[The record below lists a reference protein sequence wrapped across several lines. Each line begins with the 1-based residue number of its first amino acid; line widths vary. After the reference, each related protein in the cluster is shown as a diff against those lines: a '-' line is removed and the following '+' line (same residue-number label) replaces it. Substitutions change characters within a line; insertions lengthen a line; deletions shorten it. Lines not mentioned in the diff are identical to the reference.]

1 MEPVAMKLVVACD
14 RFEFAKA
21 FRYFFTAQL
30 GNGNEVRRSDISDE
44 TDTPL
49 FEDSMFEFEVGE
61 EDLRSKLGIKVYLAI
76 SLEGKNEAR
85 LLGEASVDLEELRDR
100 LNRGKEISEEMDVL
114 RNSQGNVI
122 VVGKFHIN
130 LSLEKQYPET
140 PPETAVSPQRI
151 STPQYKPNTPQDTS
165 ILEDNEGEFAW
176 RVRLDAR
183 FAIDV
188 NSNTSDR
195 LPSPYI
201 EFGWSQFSE
210 QLPPDN
216 EKVRTKV
223 VSLNRH
229 PIWNQQILFTNP
241 STINDYSGFFWILLR
256 DKEDGTIL
264 ERIKLLTHAM
274 RPFHPL
280 HLHIKSSKGEESL
293 HDLCNLY
300 FSIVIEEN
308 IKASFIDHLVEIR
321 IRSVHWDPLPKT
333 VSRMMIGM
341 STHNYAI
348 KPPLFS
354 TVDMKGET
362 NLLREMVMQKD
373 RPESVYLSNIMPIS
387 PNQASAYGS
396 CLFVVPLSY
405 LDSSVSFYVIV
416 RDEEEDIKVI
426 PQSVIAYTEVLDRD
440 LQECLQ

>member
-14 RFEFAKA
+14 RFEFAKP
-21 FRYFFTAQL
+21 FRYFFTVSI
-30 GNGNEVRRSDISDE
+30 GSGNEVRRSDISEE
-44 TDTPL
+44 TDMPV
-49 FEDSMFEFEVGE
+49 FEENMFEFEVGE
-61 EDLRSKLGIKVYLAI
+61 EDMSSKVVIKVYLAI
-76 SLEGKNEAR
+76 SLDGKNEAR
-85 LLGEASVDLEELRDR
+85 LLGDASVELEELRDR
-100 LNRGKEISEEMDVL
+100 LDRNQEIREEMDVL
-114 RNSQGNVI
+114 RNSQGNII
-122 VVGKFHIN
+122 VVGKFYIN
-130 LSLEKQYPET
+130 ISLEKQYPEIH
-140 PPETAVSPQRI
+140 PETTISPHRI
-151 STPQYKPNTPQDTS
+151 TTPQYKPNTPQDTS
-165 ILEDNEGEFAW
+165 ILEDNDEFAW

-188 NSNTSDR
+188 NSSTSDR

-201 EFGWSQFSE
+201 EFGWSQYSE

-229 PIWNQQILFTNP
+229 PIWNQQILYTNP

-280 HLHIKSSKGEESL
+280 HLSIKSSKGNESL

-308 IKASFIDHLVEIR
+308 IRASFIDHLVEIR
-321 IRSVHWDPLPKT
+321 IKSVHWHPLPKT
-333 VSRMMIGM
+333 LSKMMIGM
-341 STHNYAI
+341 STSHYAI

-362 NLLREMVMQKD
+362 NLLREMVMHKD

-387 PNQASAYGS
+387 AKQASAYAS

-416 RDEEEDIKVI
+416 RDDEEDIRGI
-426 PQSVIAYTEVLDRD
+426 PSSVIAYTEVLDRD
-440 LQECLQ
+440 LQECL